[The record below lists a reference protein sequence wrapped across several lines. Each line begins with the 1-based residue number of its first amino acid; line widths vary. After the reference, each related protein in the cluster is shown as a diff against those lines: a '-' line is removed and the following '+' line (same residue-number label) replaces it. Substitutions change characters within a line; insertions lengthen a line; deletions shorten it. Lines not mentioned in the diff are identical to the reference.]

1 MDNIS
6 IIYFNNL
13 LKLLVNTLNKNDEK
27 HKSFIKIKKGVLKSE
42 PFNLR
47 MAGSNMNNT
56 IRLFENN
63 LILEKIEGV
72 NKNIVFDFLKM
83 YDPIKNYGVII
94 KVNGKIINPLHPFNA
109 LKEATF
115 INNYKENDFIF
126 DIYVYK
132 YKHNSFSKNIDVV
145 EKYKNNIRENLHNYF
160 KNKSDCFSEVS
171 YKLITEDSYDMEN
184 HLKSINDKLLSNHIK
199 DIWYK
204 SLITNYIA
212 TENDYIRFD
221 RKGDINLNDDEELVI
236 PVSLATLYISYP
248 YYGLLGITKNSEGCF
263 TPGVCG
269 RNISNNFLSGNI
281 GVHLDS
287 FASIYYQDEYSF
299 NTIGY
304 ENYNLVDIYKGDDS
318 FSSLL
323 ENCVDN
329 ADDAENYTME
339 ETYTRDEVLENN
351 EYFNMVLN
359 NDLIYSTKVCLGSN
373 AKNISESDCLSNM
386 NMDSMFNSFTLSDHW
401 IEEAIASQEIAK
413 EIISSFLEIYK
424 SNNIKNKEE
433 KKGE

>member
-1 MDNIS
+1 MLTPENQLTIYNNSNNIIRGKNEKADLNMAKTKFS
-6 IIYFNNL
+6 RNVSVTTDLNRENDWGIRYFF
-13 LKLLVNTLNKNDEK
+13 KDSLLVGAIDIESRK
-27 HKSFIKIKKGVLKSE
+27 VLSE
-42 PFNLR
+42 N
-47 MAGSNMNNT
+47 
-56 IRLFENN
+56 
-63 LILEKIEGV
+63 
-72 NKNIVFDFLKM
+72 
-83 YDPIKNYGVII
+83 
-94 KVNGKIINPLHPFNA
+94 
-109 LKEATF
+109 
-115 INNYKENDFIF
+115 
-126 DIYVYK
+126 
-132 YKHNSFSKNIDVV
+132 KHNSFSKNIDVV

-212 TENDYIRFD
+212 TKNDYIRFD

-287 FASIYYQDEYSF
+287 FASIYYHGEYSF
-299 NTIGY
+299 NTIDY

-339 ETYTRDEVLENN
+339 ETYTRDEVLENTK
-351 EYFNMVLN
+351 YFNMVLN
-359 NDLIYSTKVCLGSN
+359 NGLIYSTKVCLGSN

-413 EIISSFLEIYK
+413 
-424 SNNIKNKEE
+424 
-433 KKGE
+433 